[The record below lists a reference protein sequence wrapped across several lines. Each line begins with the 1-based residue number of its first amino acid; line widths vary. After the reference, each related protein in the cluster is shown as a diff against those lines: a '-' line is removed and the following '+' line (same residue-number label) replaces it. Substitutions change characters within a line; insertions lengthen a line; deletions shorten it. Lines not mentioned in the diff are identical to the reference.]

1 MASKCESEC
10 RERLERQ
17 LKLSEEVNDG
27 QNIGRIGHLTA
38 HFKSNMVGLMDD
50 RELVTLTR
58 PNKTHAL

>member
-1 MASKCESEC
+1 M
-10 RERLERQ
+10 
-17 LKLSEEVNDG
+17 NDG
-27 QNIGRIGHLTA
+27 QNVGRIGHLTA

>member
-1 MASKCESEC
+1 MQGKTGETIKIV
-10 RERLERQ
+10 LG
-17 LKLSEEVNDG
+17 VNDG